1 LALSFYGAERFGM
14 PVKSSR
20 KEMTRLRESPRGLLV
35 DRLLNLQIVA
45 IAIFVLCALVR
56 LGFAYRRVVIPFELD
71 YEEGNI
77 LNAGL
82 RILNGTTPYP
92 TPGTFPYIL
101 NPYGPI
107 GYLFAAIGVKVF
119 GTSLLGPRLLVL
131 LAGICITACVALLA
145 RRFGAR
151 WDIASLCAVSF
162 LASPIMWHW
171 FPLLRVDLW
180 AILFSMLGMCV
191 FCLKTEEWKLSAVL
205 FGFAVL
211 TKHTAI
217 AAPVA
222 CVLQLC
228 AEKKPYK
235 ALGLAAISS
244 GTVLLTLSFLPRPN
258 SVLFHLLKT
267 HPDPYEL
274 KGLMLKYLF
283 MVGWSFPA
291 VFVISYAVMRN
302 FRPVKGATLP
312 WLYFALSS
320 AVSFTLGKAGSNTNH
335 SLEWTCAAW
344 LMAAMALTHL
354 VTTNDVIFKPAFI
367 AITLAAI
374 ALAFSPGQQFLASA
388 RQVDCPQAYQF
399 VKSFGATRI
408 LSEDVSAVALSGKAV
423 LVSNPFVLTELGNSV
438 KWSEGSVEQL
448 LQDRYFDL
456 IILGD
461 DPFARDR
468 WSDSVRSEIAR
479 HYQPVRQFQC
489 SPYSVSAFVP
499 R

>member
-1 LALSFYGAERFGM
+1 MS
-14 PVKSSR
+14 VKSPR
-20 KEMTRLRESPRGLLV
+20 KEITQLAESPRGLLADHSLEV
-35 DRLLNLQIVA
+35 QTVV
-45 IAIFVLCALVR
+45 IAIFILCALVR
-56 LGFAYRRVVIPFELD
+56 LGFAYRRAAIPFELD

-92 TPGTFPYIL
+92 APGAFPYIL

-107 GYLFAAIGVKVF
+107 GYLFAAIGLKVF

-131 LAGICITACVALLA
+131 LAGIGITACLAFLA

-151 WDIASLCAVSF
+151 WHIASLCAVSF
-162 LASPIMWHW
+162 LCSPIMWHW

-180 AILFSMLGMCV
+180 AILFSLLGMCV
-191 FCLKTEEWKLSAVL
+191 FCVKTQEWKFSAVL
-205 FGFAVL
+205 FGLAVL

-217 AAPVA
+217 AAPSA

-228 AEKKPYK
+228 AERKPYK
-235 ALGLAAISS
+235 ALGLAAIAS
-244 GTVLLTLSFLPRPN
+244 GTVLLTLSFLSRPN
-258 SVLFHLLKT
+258 SVMFHLLKT

-291 VFVISYAVMRN
+291 VFVVSCAVMRK
-302 FRPVKGATLP
+302 FRPVSGTTLP

-354 VTTNDVIFKPAFI
+354 LTRNDVIFKPAFI
-367 AITLAAI
+367 AITLTAI
-374 ALAFSPGQQFLASA
+374 ALAFSPGEQFLVSA
-388 RQVDCPQAYQF
+388 RQVDCPKAYQF

-408 LSEDVSAVALSGKAV
+408 LSEDVSAVALSGKPV
-423 LVSNPFVLTELGNSV
+423 LVSNPFVVAELGNSV
-438 KWSEGSVEQL
+438 RWSEGSVEQL

-461 DPFARDR
+461 DPYARDR

-479 HYQPVRQFQC
+479 NYQPVRQFQC
-489 SPYSVSAFVP
+489 SPYSASAFVP
-499 R
+499 K